1 MRRRSLLTAALAAPA
16 AALQPSSA
24 GLPLIKPPALKPGD
38 TVSCITPSTFVVNPE
53 TRLQAERI
61 VTALGLKPKFSENAG
76 KRWGYLGGSV
86 EERVAD
92 LHAAFRDKETK
103 AVFCV
108 RGGYGA
114 AMLLDRI
121 DFNLIRRNPK
131 ILLGYSDIT
140 ALHLGIHQTARIVT
154 LHGPTVLDPF
164 NEFTF
169 NHLKRALFDP
179 KPLGE
184 LKNPP
189 ERNPLRPLHPVRTLR
204 GGKASGPLIGGNLTL
219 ISTTMGTPWEIQTE
233 GKILFLEDVSEQP
246 YSMDRMLTQLRLAGK
261 FNGIKGLILGE
272 CNDCRPREFRPA
284 FESTLS
290 LPEVYDH
297 VLADVKVPI
306 VSGLVFGHTEDQF
319 PLPLGV
325 NATLDADAATITV
338 QESHL
343 EGGF

>member
-1 MRRRSLLTAALAAPA
+1 MERRSLLATALAAPVA
-16 AALQPSSA
+16 SAFQPAS
-24 GLPLIKPPALKPGD
+24 GLSLVKPPVLKPGD
-38 TVSCITPSTFVVNPE
+38 TVSCVTPSTFVVNPE
-53 TRLQAERI
+53 TRIQAERI
-61 VTALGLKPKFSENAG
+61 VNALGLKAKFSTNTG

-92 LHAAFRDKETK
+92 LHAAFRDPETK

-114 AMLLDRI
+114 AMLLDRL
-121 DFNLIRRNPK
+121 DYSLIRRNPK

-140 ALHLGIHQTARIVT
+140 ALHLGIHQTSRIVT
-154 LHGPTVLDPF
+154 LHGPTVLDSF
-164 NEFTF
+164 NEYTF
-169 NHLKRALFDP
+169 NLLKRALFEA

-189 ERNPLRPLHPVRTLR
+189 ERNPLKPLHPVRTMR
-204 GGKASGPLIGGNLTL
+204 GGKATGALVGGNLTL
-219 ISTTMGTPWEIQTE
+219 ISTTMGTPWEIRTE
-233 GKILFLEDVSEQP
+233 GKILFLEDVGEQP

-272 CNDCRPREFRPA
+272 CADCRPREFRPS

-290 LPEVYDH
+290 LPEVFDH
-297 VLADVKVPI
+297 VLAEVEVPV

-325 NATLDADAATITV
+325 EATLDADAGTV
-338 QESHL
+338 TVLESHL
-343 EGGF
+343 RG

>member
-1 MRRRSLLTAALAAPA
+1 MPALAAA
-16 AALQPSSA
+16 Q
-24 GLPLIKPPALKPGD
+24 GLSLVKPPALKPGD
-38 TVSCITPSTFVVNPE
+38 GVSLITPSTFVVNPE
-53 TRLQAERI
+53 TRQQAERI
-61 VTALGLKPKFSENAG
+61 ITALGLKPKFGANTG
-76 KRWGYLGGSV
+76 KRWGYLGGTV

-92 LHAAFRDKETK
+92 LHAAFRDPETK

-114 AMLLDRI
+114 AMLLDRL
-121 DFNLIRRNPK
+121 DFNLFRRHPK

-140 ALHLGIHQTARIVT
+140 ALHLAIHQTARLVT

-164 NEFTF
+164 NNFTF
-169 NHLKRALFDP
+169 DHLKRALFEAR
-179 KPLGE
+179 PLGE

-189 ERNPLRPLHPVRTLR
+189 EANPLRPLHPVRTLR
-204 GGKASGPLIGGNLTL
+204 PGQVTGPLIGGNLTL

-261 FNGIKGLILGE
+261 FRGIRGLVLGE
-272 CNDCRPREFRPA
+272 CHECRPREFRPA

-297 VLADVKVPI
+297 VLADLEVPV

-325 NATLDADAATITV
+325 NATLDATRGTITIN
-338 QESHL
+338 ESHL
-343 EGGF
+343 SA

>member
-1 MRRRSLLTAALAAPA
+1 MRRRSFLAAPLAASAALAQAPPA
-16 AALQPSSA
+16 S
-24 GLPLIKPPALKPGD
+24 GLRLIKPPALKPGD

-53 TRLQAERI
+53 TKLQAERI
-61 VTALGLKPKFSENAG
+61 ITALGLKPKFGSNTG

-92 LHAAFRDKETK
+92 LHAAFRDPETK

-114 AMLLDRI
+114 AMLLDRL
-121 DFNLIRRNPK
+121 DYSLIRRHPK

-140 ALHLGIHQTARIVT
+140 ALHLGIHQTSRIVT

-164 NEFTF
+164 NQFTF
-169 NHLKRALFDP
+169 NHLKRALFEAR
-179 KPLGE
+179 PLGE

-189 ERNPLRPLHPVRTLR
+189 ESNPLRPLHPVRTLR
-204 GGKASGPLIGGNLTL
+204 GGTATGPLIGGNLTL

-233 GKILFLEDVSEQP
+233 GRILFLEDVGEQP
-246 YSMDRMLTQLRLAGK
+246 YSIDRMLTQLRLAGK
-261 FNGIKGLILGE
+261 FSGIRGLILGE

-297 VLADVKVPI
+297 VLAGLEVPV

-319 PLPLGV
+319 PLPQGV
-325 NATLDADAATITV
+325 NATLDADRATITID
-338 QESHL
+338 ESHL
-343 EGGF
+343 AG

>member
-1 MRRRSLLTAALAAPA
+1 MRRRSFLAAPLA
-16 AALQPSSA
+16 APLASTLQGSA
-24 GLPLIKPPALKPGD
+24 QGLKLVKPPALKPGD
-38 TVSCITPSTFVVNPE
+38 AVSCITPSTFVTNPE
-53 TRLQAERI
+53 SRQQAERI
-61 VTALGLKPKFSENAG
+61 ITALGLKPKFGRNTG
-76 KRWGYLGGSV
+76 KRWGYLGGTV

-92 LHAAFRDKETK
+92 LHEAFRDPETK

-114 AMLLDRI
+114 AMLLDKL
-121 DFNLIRRNPK
+121 DYNLFRRHPK

-140 ALHLGIHQTARIVT
+140 ALHLAIHQTSRLVT
-154 LHGPTVLDPF
+154 LHGPTALDPF
-164 NEFTF
+164 NEYTF
-169 NHLKRALFDP
+169 NLLKRALFEA

-184 LKNPP
+184 LSNPP
-189 ERNPLRPLHPVRTLR
+189 EKNPLRPLHPVRTLR

-233 GKILFLEDVSEQP
+233 GKILFLEDVGEQP

-261 FNGIKGLILGE
+261 FNGIKGLMLGE

-297 VLADVKVPI
+297 VLAGLEVPV
-306 VSGLVFGHTEDQF
+306 VSGLAFGHTEDQF
-319 PLPLGV
+319 PLPLGGH
-325 NATLDADAATITV
+325 ATLDADRATVTIE
-338 QESHL
+338 ESHL
-343 EGGF
+343 AS

>member
-1 MRRRSLLTAALAAPA
+1 MASTLAAPLA
-16 AALQPSSA
+16 SAMQSSGG
-24 GLPLIKPPALKPGD
+24 GLRLIKPPALKPGD
-38 TVSCITPSTFVVNPE
+38 TVSCITPSTFVANPE
-53 TRLQAERI
+53 SKLQAERI
-61 VTALGLKPKFSENAG
+61 ITALGLKPKFGRNTG
-76 KRWGYLGGSV
+76 KRWGYLGGTV
-86 EERVAD
+86 DERVAD
-92 LHAAFRDKETK
+92 LHEAFRDPETK

-114 AMLLDRI
+114 AMLLDRL
-121 DFNLIRRNPK
+121 DYNLIRRHPK

-140 ALHLGIHQTARIVT
+140 ALHLAIHQTARLVT

-164 NEFTF
+164 NQFTY
-169 NHLKRALFDP
+169 NLLRRALFEA

-189 ERNPLRPLHPVRTLR
+189 ESNPLRPLHPVRTLR
-204 GGKASGPLIGGNLTL
+204 GGQATGPLIGGNLTL
-219 ISTTMGTPWEIQTE
+219 ISTTMGTPWEIRTE
-233 GKILFLEDVSEQP
+233 GRILFLEDVAEQP

-261 FNGIKGLILGE
+261 FNGIRGLMLGE
-272 CNDCRPREFRPA
+272 CSDCRPREFRPA

-297 VLADVKVPI
+297 VLADLEVPV

-325 NATLDADAATITV
+325 DATLDADRATITV
-338 QESHL
+338 HESHL
-343 EGGF
+343 AG